1 MQHIAHFNRH
11 CEETGVIE
19 DSNFINHENPP
30 PVDVNLS
37 DPIQKATWITLTFY
51 LLQPPTWCF

>member
-37 DPIQKATWITLTFY
+37 DPIQKAT
-51 LLQPPTWCF
+51 